1 MFDAGSSISGFAVA
15 LFSIGYSDDEATSVW
30 AQQSHAKQGYRMRK
44 ATDARLAHSHGHHRP
59 MGGIAQV
66 FFPATAA
73 AHIGWQVSPFEF
85 EVGMADNRA
94 P

>member
-1 MFDAGSSISGFAVA
+1 
-15 LFSIGYSDDEATSVW
+15 
-30 AQQSHAKQGYRMRK
+30 MRK

>member
-1 MFDAGSSISGFAVA
+1 
-15 LFSIGYSDDEATSVW
+15 
-30 AQQSHAKQGYRMRK
+30 
-44 ATDARLAHSHGHHRP
+44 